1 MKVRNS
7 SVLKKKKKLWKKTIK
22 ILKKPLKRRIKW
34 LRQWKLIENMESNK
48 KSIITKNNCI
58 STRTK
63 NPIRIEPKKY
73 VFLGSHI

>member
-1 MKVRNS
+1 
-7 SVLKKKKKLWKKTIK
+7 
-22 ILKKPLKRRIKW
+22 
-34 LRQWKLIENMESNK
+34 MESNK

-73 VFLGSHI
+73 PKYDSLKKHIF